1 MADPLLTILSIMAV
15 VFTLACL
22 AFIVLMLLVARLV
35 IRVKRRLLSLAL
47 PSPVQVRHILS
58 SVLLYARS
66 HIKGRMGEG
75 MTRLSGHFQLPSSM
89 RAFHD
94 ITLRDSQG
102 GTTQIDHLYI
112 GPTGVFVVEGKNF
125 GGKILG
131 QAHEAKWT
139 QVLNFRRKYQFQNPL
154 RQNYR
159 HIAVLADLLNV
170 PRAQVNGVV
179 VFSPRAEFPRG
190 MPEGVFTTVT
200 FPRYIRSFSEVRYS
214 TRQVESWINTI
225 EQNRLPGG
233 LLTHLSHVAYLRAR
247 HDRKQQAPKSK

>member
-1 MADPLLTILSIMAV
+1 MADLLLTILSIMAV

-35 IRVKRRLLSLAL
+35 IRVKRLLLSLAL
-47 PSPVQVRHILS
+47 PSPVQVRHIMS

-112 GPTGVFVVEGKNF
+112 GPTGVFVVESKNF

-131 QAHEAKWT
+131 QAHEARWT

-159 HIAVLADLLNV
+159 HIVVIAELLGL
-170 PRAQVNGVV
+170 PRNQVQGLV
-179 VFSPRAEFPRG
+179 VFSPRAQFPRG
-190 MPEGVFTTVT
+190 MPEGVFSTVS
-200 FPRYIRSFSEVRYS
+200 FPRHIASFREPRFTPQQVDEFVRKI
-214 TRQVESWINTI
+214 ESA
-225 EQNRLPGG
+225 RLAPG
-233 LLTHLSHVAYLRAR
+233 LVTHLSHLAYLKSR
-247 HDRKQQAPKSK
+247 HPAQRSTTTP